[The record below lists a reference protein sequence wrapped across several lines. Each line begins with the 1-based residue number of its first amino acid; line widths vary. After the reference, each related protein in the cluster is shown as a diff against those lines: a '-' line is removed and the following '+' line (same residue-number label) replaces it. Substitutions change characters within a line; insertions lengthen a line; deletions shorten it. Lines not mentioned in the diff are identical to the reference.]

1 MGYGYKGINNSDD
14 GIVTVMN
21 YDEFANIQDKME
33 QRRNSR
39 RAKERKN
46 RATYFHRQRILGA
59 VVGIIGIFFLI
70 LGCYIASNV
79 MQIFGAAVGLVGLF
93 ILVTK
98 QMIMVDSYFLEC
110 QDRMYNDR

>member
-1 MGYGYKGINNSDD
+1 MSYGYKVIDNNDNKYE
-14 GIVTVMN
+14 TVLN

-33 QRRNSR
+33 QRRNNR

-59 VVGIIGIFFLI
+59 VICIVGIFFLI
-70 LGCYIASNV
+70 LGCYIISKI

-93 ILVTK
+93 IMTTK
-98 QMIMVDSYFLEC
+98 QMVMVDSYFLEC
-110 QDRMYNDR
+110 QDRILNV